1 MALQILNIDL
11 ESAVINEEKWVV
23 QENVPDEKAR
33 EANNSLV
40 QSKAVSHLSRMS
52 LLELNKRQDD
62 FESKSPK

>member
-62 FESKSPK
+62 FASKSPK